1 MQSTSEIEYD
11 DEAWNAIAADV
22 NIDEQVL
29 ISPATASSGSTS
41 QQVSVLTSRIQQ
53 LDEQVWRS
61 SRFAR
66 LST

>member
-29 ISPATASSGSTS
+29 ISPATASSGSPS

>member
-29 ISPATASSGSTS
+29 ISHATVSSGSPS

-53 LDEQVWRS
+53 LDEQVRRS
-61 SRFAR
+61 ARFTH